1 MLVLVPTPIGNLE
14 DMTFRA
20 IRMLKEADF
29 ILAEDTRNTGKL
41 LKHYGITT
49 PMQPYHAHNEHKI
62 LPNLV
67 EKIEDSKLVCLVT
80 DAGSPG
86 ISDPGFLLVR
96 ECLKKQIEIDS
107 LPGATAFV
115 PALAMSGLPTDK
127 FYFEG
132 FLPHQKGRQ
141 KRFQFLAGLD
151 CTLIIYE
158 SPYRVIK
165 SLEQM
170 IEFLGADTQVAAS
183 REITKFYQETIRGTA
198 TAVLAHFNTKEPK
211 GEFVIVFRKN
221 TNKGDSEKD
230 Q

>member
-20 IRMLKEADF
+20 IRILKEADF

-41 LKHYGITT
+41 LKHYGINT

-67 EKIEDSKLVCLVT
+67 EKIGQCKLVCLVT

-96 ECLKKQIEIDS
+96 ECIKQQIEVDS

-141 KRFQFLAGLD
+141 KRFQFLATLD
-151 CTLIIYE
+151 STIIIYE

-170 IEFLGADTQVAAS
+170 IEFLGAETQVTAS

-198 TAVLAHFNTKEPK
+198 TEVLQHFTTKEPK
-211 GEFVIVFRKN
+211 GEFVIVFK
-221 TNKGDSEKD
+221 KV
-230 Q
+230 